1 MDLVTVKGFYVSWTS
16 DPANNKIK
24 DWNVTELKASVR
36 VVFVFGYVLMYL
48 QIDAN
53 RRHVDKSVVAQ
64 FWKTLDAWTMANKP
78 WIMKA

>member
-1 MDLVTVKGFYVSWTS
+1 MSLTS
-16 DPANNKIK
+16 DPPNPKIK
-24 DWNVTELKASVR
+24 DWNVTELKVSPLLYRLTVQVADYP
-36 VVFVFGYVLMYL
+36 F

-78 WIMKA
+78 WIMKT